1 MTMKIRKRTE
11 DKKQRKKLEQVKT
24 YANIACAKRTK
35 ERMEDVLEATIH
47 VNDVNEPT
55 QTKRRVEEAM
65 KNDWKEIGTIY
76 SNKINTKDQMNKV
89 TTQLR

>member
-1 MTMKIRKRTE
+1 
-11 DKKQRKKLEQVKT
+11 
-24 YANIACAKRTK
+24 
-35 ERMEDVLEATIH
+35 MEDVLEATIH